1 MVLKQIDEAR
11 AKEMPF
17 KNAANGIKP
26 SLTGAL

>member
-1 MVLKQIDEAR
+1 MVLKKIDEAR

-17 KNAANGIKP
+17 KNTANGIKP